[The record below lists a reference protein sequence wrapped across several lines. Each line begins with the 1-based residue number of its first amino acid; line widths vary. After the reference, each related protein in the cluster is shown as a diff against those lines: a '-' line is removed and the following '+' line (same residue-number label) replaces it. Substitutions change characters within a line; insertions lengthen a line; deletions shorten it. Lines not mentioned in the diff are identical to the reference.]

1 MSKFALQDKIGEIK
15 EYFSNIEIR
24 DNLYIV
30 KVYYP
35 DKWKG
40 YDSEDSLIS
49 VANNND
55 NSWFYYA
62 NVTEVD
68 LYDIFELIK
77 DTIRTNQEKE
87 KRVEL
92 MKIKMLELKD
102 LFSDMTIPLSS
113 LETLTFTLGTEV
125 KKTKR
130 TTRKTSK
137 KKEKTETKTE
147 EKEAES

>member
-40 YDSEDSLIS
+40 YPSEDSLIS
-49 VANNND
+49 VAGNND

-62 NVTEVD
+62 NVAEVD

-77 DTIRTNQEKE
+77 DTVKTNEEKE

-92 MKIKMLELKD
+92 MKIKMLQLKE
-102 LFSDMTIPLSS
+102 LFSDMTIPLNR
-113 LETLTFTLGTEV
+113 LEELTFTLGTET
-125 KKTKR
+125 KKPKR
-130 TTRKTSK
+130 STRKSTK
-137 KKEKTETKTE
+137 KKENVENNVE
-147 EKEAES
+147 EKEVES